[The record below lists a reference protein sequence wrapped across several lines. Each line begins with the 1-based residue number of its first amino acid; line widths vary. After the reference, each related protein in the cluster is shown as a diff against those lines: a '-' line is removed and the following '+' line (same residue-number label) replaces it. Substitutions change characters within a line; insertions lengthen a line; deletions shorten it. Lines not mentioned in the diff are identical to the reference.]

1 VSKTTLFFNLIHS
14 IDQVVFEEHRI
25 DWNSLSTMSGPTQ
38 GFKTT
43 VQIYRDSLRLIKH
56 IAGDSPKAQNIRN
69 VVRQEFR
76 RNANETNPETIENL
90 KFNAVRGLSNYLV
103 YQASL

>member
-1 VSKTTLFFNLIHS
+1 
-14 IDQVVFEEHRI
+14 
-25 DWNSLSTMSGPTQ
+25 MSVPSSG

-56 IAGDSPKAQNIRN
+56 IAGESPKAHNIRN

-76 RNANETNPETIENL
+76 RNSNVTDPQKIEDL

-103 YQASL
+103 YQAAMKDEQIQRKIKEWENENSSMTTPPQ